1 MYLQRDCLLLFSI
14 LTLILNK
21 PNTEEQPD
29 SGKEK
34 AALWH
39 IWMERNTCM
48 VYTQQETM
56 KHVFT
61 EQIPE
66 ENNTG
71 RNHATT
77 MQQHVFLSTLVHLR
91 HGGLSNIS
99 FI

>member
-39 IWMERNTCM
+39 VWMERNTCM
-48 VYTQQETM
+48 V
-56 KHVFT
+56 
-61 EQIPE
+61 
-66 ENNTG
+66 
-71 RNHATT
+71 
-77 MQQHVFLSTLVHLR
+77 
-91 HGGLSNIS
+91 
-99 FI
+99 